1 MNLEMIILSEVNQTR
16 ETNIIWLICGTL
28 KSDTND
34 CIYETETDSQTK
46 QIYGYERGKVADK
59 DRLGVWG

>member
-1 MNLEMIILSEVNQTR
+1 M
-16 ETNIIWLICGTL
+16 IWLICGTL
-28 KSDTND
+28 KNDTND

-46 QIYGYERGKVADK
+46 QIYGYERGNVAEK